1 MASWRATRLPLAR
14 TPDAFRAMKRTP
26 KTAAALSRYTV
37 RDRCI
42 DLCAIGLFGAL
53 LLWSMAQR
61 QREDSGQP
69 L

>member
-1 MASWRATRLPLAR
+1 
-14 TPDAFRAMKRTP
+14 MKRTP